1 MCGRYYLDFD
11 LLESE
16 NFDSKNSI
24 IYETNFNITPQTKV
38 PVFIK
43 NDLTMATWGFFPDWI
58 KNQKNSKPLFNTRW
72 ETVQEKRTFKTAFKK
87 HRCLV
92 PISGW
97 YEWKNVNDEKQPY
110 FFYKQNELL
119 KAAGLY
125 WLRSSG
131 DIEFSIITKEAE
143 DNLLTIHNRT
153 PLILN
158 NDSQKLWTS
167 HIDLNNLYSDISNQ
181 KNPSINFHRVSKSV
195 NNPKNTNSSLI
206 NEYTEVPF

>member
-11 LLESE
+11 ILEAE
-16 NFDSKNSI
+16 KFDSKTSI
-24 IYETNFNITPQTKV
+24 SYETNFNITPQTNV
-38 PVFIK
+38 PIFIE
-43 NDLTMATWGFFPDWI
+43 NELTMATWGFFPDWI

-72 ETVQEKRTFKTAFKK
+72 ETVQEKRTFKAAFKK

-167 HIDLNNLYSDISNQ
+167 HIDLNNLYSDISKQ

>member
-11 LLESE
+11 ILEAE
-16 NFDSKNSI
+16 KFDSKNSI
-24 IYETNFNITPQTKV
+24 SYETNFNITPQTKV
-38 PVFIK
+38 PVFIE
-43 NDLTMATWGFFPDWI
+43 NELTMATWGFFPDWI

-72 ETVQEKRTFKTAFKK
+72 ETVQEKRTFKAAFKK

-167 HIDLNNLYSDISNQ
+167 HIDLNNLYSDISKQ

>member
-1 MCGRYYLDFD
+1 M
-11 LLESE
+11 
-16 NFDSKNSI
+16 
-24 IYETNFNITPQTKV
+24 
-38 PVFIK
+38 
-43 NDLTMATWGFFPDWI
+43 
-58 KNQKNSKPLFNTRW
+58 
-72 ETVQEKRTFKTAFKK
+72 
-87 HRCLV
+87 
-92 PISGW
+92 
-97 YEWKNVNDEKQPY
+97 
-110 FFYKQNELL
+110 
-119 KAAGLY
+119 
-125 WLRSSG
+125 RSSG

>member
-38 PVFIK
+38 PIFIE
-43 NDLTMATWGFFPDWI
+43 NELTMATWGFFPDWI

-72 ETVQEKRTFKTAFKK
+72 ETVQEKRTFKAAFKK

-167 HIDLNNLYSDISNQ
+167 HIDLNNLYSDIAKQ